1 MAPTGRFIMTLR
13 LIMLPALLWLSAS
26 ASAADAEPEL
36 SADVISADLYTIEAD
51 VEDKRFLLEHL
62 DDYLGKLP
70 TFTAWAKNCIA
81 DSSTRLDDAEERLK
95 KLGEPVDDESADVSF
110 TRQNLT
116 TQKTSLASS
125 LASCKAIL
133 VRSDA
138 AIKEISIFRKKNL
151 EKQSFARG
159 RDIVTV
165 IKEAATESHQWANEL
180 FTRIGSAEGIRA
192 LTISQLLMLFNIV
205 VVALAI
211 GLMLRKGLKRWHG
224 ESLIRWQRAH
234 LEESDTGQRMLA
246 ALAMTIRRYITPL
259 LVSASIGVFLSVE
272 TFDVVPTP
280 LITIIMDGL
289 PLLIL
294 AFTVTY
300 FAFKAL
306 GDLGLRTDIAPEV
319 DHSLRKRFNILA
331 IVWFT
336 GYLLFQTILANSL
349 SESVFFLARTVL
361 GVILVLN
368 VIWIIWLTKN
378 IKRHHINA
386 SVRIIVSLILI
397 GTVVAEMAGYRN
409 LSSFI
414 LRGVV
419 GTLVAYD
426 LFQIISHLLSTFLD
440 EFDAGKS
447 FWQQQLRKKI
457 GVDTNESI
465 PGFIWVRFITSISI
479 WLVFIATLLAV
490 WSVPAS
496 DVKAL
501 GSYITQGIT
510 IGSIEILPLRVFEA
524 IVVLVLIL
532 AMNGWFQRRFEKKW
546 LALTSIERGARES
559 IATVTNYIG
568 IALAI
573 IIALAVAGMD
583 FSKLAIIA
591 GALSVGIGFGLQNIV
606 NNFVSGLILLFERP
620 IKTGDWIIAGGV
632 EGHVK
637 KISIRSTQIE
647 SFDHADIIVPNSE
660 LIAGN
665 LTNWVHKD
673 RQGRI
678 RIPVSVA
685 YGSNTEQVRD
695 LLTGIA
701 RDYRDTITGHPDM
714 HDPKVMFL
722 SFGDSSLDFELRFF
736 VRDIQKRIDI
746 LSDIN
751 FAIDKA
757 FRENGIEIPFPQRDV
772 HIRTATTR
780 TSDTD
785 EIADNYEE

>member
-1 MAPTGRFIMTLR
+1 MQ
-13 LIMLPALLWLSAS
+13 LITKTTQLANLILILSLFWLVSAGK
-26 ASAADAEPEL
+26 AAETEPEL
-36 SADVISADLYTIEAD
+36 DADTISAVLYKIEAD
-51 VEDKRFLLEHL
+51 IEDGRFLLEHL
-62 DDYLGKLP
+62 DEYLGQLP
-70 TFTAWAKNCIA
+70 TFTAWAKQCITDSDSRLA
-81 DSSTRLDDAEERLK
+81 DADERLK
-95 KLGEPVDDESADVSF
+95 KLGEPVADEPVDVGF
-110 TRQNLT
+110 TRQNLIT
-116 TQKTSLASS
+116 DKQSLESS

-138 AIKEISIFRKKNL
+138 AIKQISVFRKKNL

-165 IKEAATESHQWANEL
+165 INEAANEPHQWLNEL
-180 FTRIGSAEGIRA
+180 VTRIGTAEGIRA
-192 LTISQLLMLFNIV
+192 LTTSQVLMLLNIIV
-205 VVALAI
+205 VSFTI
-211 GLMLRKGLKRWHG
+211 GLLIRRVLKRWHG
-224 ESLIRWQRAH
+224 ESLTRWQRTN
-234 LEESDTGQRMLA
+234 LGESDTGTRILA
-246 ALAMTIRRYITPL
+246 ALAMTIRRYIVPV

-272 TFDVVPTP
+272 TYDMVPTP

-294 AFTVTY
+294 AFAVTY
-300 FAFKAL
+300 FVFKAL
-306 GDLGLRTDIAPEV
+306 GDLGIRNEITPEIN
-319 DHSLRKRFNILA
+319 HSLRQRFNILA
-331 IVWFT
+331 MVWFF

-349 SESVFFLARTVL
+349 SEPVFFLARSVL

-368 VIWIIWLTKN
+368 VIWIIWLTKS
-378 IKRHHINA
+378 IKGRGLHVSI
-386 SVRIIVSLILI
+386 RIVTSLILVGAVI
-397 GTVVAEMAGYRN
+397 AEMTGYRN
-409 LSSFI
+409 LSTYI

-419 GTLVAYD
+419 GTLVAYG
-426 LFQIISHLLSTFLD
+426 LFQIISHLAGAFLD
-440 EFDAGKS
+440 EFNAGKS

-457 GVDTNESI
+457 GINDKESI
-465 PGFIWVRFITSISI
+465 PGFIWVRIITTISV
-479 WLVFIATLLAV
+479 WLVFIASLLAI
-490 WSVPAS
+490 WKVPEA
-496 DVKAL
+496 DVRAI
-501 GSYITQGIT
+501 GSYITQGFT
-510 IGSIEILPLRVFEA
+510 VGSIDIVPIRIFEA
-524 IVVLVLIL
+524 IIVLIIL
-532 AMNGWFQRRFEKKW
+532 LTINGWFQRRLDKRW
-546 LALTSIERGARES
+546 LTMTTIERGSRES
-559 IATVTNYIG
+559 IATIGNYIG

-620 IKTGDWIIAGGV
+620 IKTGDWIVAGGV

-673 RQGRI
+673 RMGRI

-701 RDYRDTITGHPDM
+701 RDYQDTITGYPGI

-772 HIRTATTR
+772 HIRDGASNTTL
-780 TSDTD
+780 TD
-785 EIADNYEE
+785 GIAGDNEK